1 MNGSTYL
8 NIRMPSH
15 GATIIDGIPV
25 IVKDSTMFA
34 FQSGSATI
42 RLGTYD
48 STTNKA
54 VWDLK
59 PDSAAWLASYRQSLV
74 ARSRK

>member
-8 NIRMPSH
+8 NMGMPSH

-25 IVKDSTMFA
+25 IVKDNTMFA

-54 VWDLK
+54 FWDLNT
-59 PDSAAWLASYRQSLV
+59 DSAEWLASYRQSL
-74 ARSRK
+74 ASRSRK